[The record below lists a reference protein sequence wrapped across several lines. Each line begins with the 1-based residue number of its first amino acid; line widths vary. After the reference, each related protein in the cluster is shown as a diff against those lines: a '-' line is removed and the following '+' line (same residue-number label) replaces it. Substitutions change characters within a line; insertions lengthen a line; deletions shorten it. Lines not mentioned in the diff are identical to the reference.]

1 MQVRDG
7 YEYERFAAL
16 ELGRRGFR
24 RIKPTPASRDYGVDL
39 LGEYNGERWA
49 IQCKYYTHPVDGSAV
64 QEAVAGMAYYDC
76 QRAMVIT
83 NASFTPAARELA
95 QANGVELLESVEPKR
110 DFFSRRRPWELVLLS
125 AQCVVFYLVLRE
137 MLAQHSLTP
146 NGLGVLVLLCFP
158 GTYLAVRLL
167 ILLVRLL
174 GRRKGGQDKDRDKG

>member
-7 YEYERFAAL
+7 YEYERFAAM

-24 RIKPTPASRDYGVDL
+24 RLKPTPASRDYGVDL

-49 IQCKYYTHPVDGSAV
+49 IQCKYYTRPVDGSAV

-76 QRAMVIT
+76 NRAMVVT

-95 QANGVELLESVEPKR
+95 QANGVELLEGVEPKQ
-110 DFFSRRRPWELVLLS
+110 DFFSRRRPWELVLLA

-137 MLAQHSLTP
+137 MLSQHTLTP
-146 NGLGVLVLLCFP
+146 KGLGVLVLLCFP
-158 GTYLAVRLL
+158 VTYLAVRLL
-167 ILLVRLL
+167 LAVSRLM
-174 GRRKGGQDKDRDKG
+174 GRRREKEKDKD